1 MALPSWLTTEQL
13 ANANTIIAVAKS
25 NFSDPAQQSR
35 AALIGIITAIT
46 ESNLINNPGG
56 DRDSVGLF
64 QQQASWGSTADRMN
78 PAKSAQLFYDRL
90 KTIPNWDTI
99 DPGKAAQTVQ
109 VSAYPDRY
117 DTHLNSGN
125 AIVSALLATAPTAS
139 PGGTNLIGVPN
150 SVFTPQF
157 WARIGVGVLGVTI
170 LTLALIGLLKDSGA
184 GTTVINTAKDAI
196 NA

>member
-1 MALPSWLTTEQL
+1 MTLPSWLTTEQL
-13 ANANTIIAVAKS
+13 ANANTIITVAKS
-25 NFSDPAQQSR
+25 NFKDPAQQSR

-64 QQQASWGSTADRMN
+64 QQRASWGSTADRMN
-78 PAKSAQLFYDRL
+78 PAKSAQMFYDAL
-90 KTIPNWDTI
+90 KKVPNWDTI
-99 DPGKAAQTVQ
+99 DPGKAAQAVQ
-109 VSAYPDRY
+109 VSAYPERY

-125 AIVSALLATAPTAS
+125 AIVSALLATPAQS
-139 PGGTNLIGVPN
+139 PGGTNLIGLPN
-150 SVFTPQF
+150 SVFSPQW
-157 WARIGVGVLGVTI
+157 WARIGVGALGALI
-170 LTLALIGLLKDSGA
+170 LTFVLIGLLKDTGA